1 MSAGPERENWFT
13 EYCEESGSAFSLRT
27 TRELHDSHSRY
38 QRIQVFATT
47 NFGNLLV
54 LDGFVMLSARDNFI
68 YHEMMTHP
76 ALCTHTDPRHV
87 LIVGGG
93 DCGCLREVLKHDSV
107 KRVDQVELDAE
118 VTRVSEKFFPELC
131 TANDDPRA
139 SLHFTDAID
148 WVENTPPQTYD
159 VIIVDSTDPIGQA
172 ARLFAAPF
180 YRACRQALRD
190 DGLLAVQSE
199 SPLIHLD
206 LILSIRAQMTAAGFT
221 HLDTL
226 NFPQCTYPS
235 GWWSATLAST
245 RGAHDRIRSTR
256 EISGCGYYTAE
267 VHRAALTPP
276 AFLRAAITAPHAPE
290 AS

>member
-1 MSAGPERENWFT
+1 MSALTDTGNWFT

-27 TRELHDSHSRY
+27 ARKLHDARSSY
-38 QRIQVFATT
+38 QRIEVYATT
-47 NFGNLLV
+47 HFGNLLV
-54 LDGFVMLSARDNFI
+54 LDGFIMLSARDNFI

-76 ALCTHTDPRHV
+76 ALCAHTHPRHV

-93 DCGCLREVLKHDSV
+93 DCGCLREVLKHGTV
-107 KRVDQVELDAE
+107 ERADQVELDAE

-131 TANDDPRA
+131 SANTDPRA
-139 SLHFTDAID
+139 NLQFTDAIE
-148 WVENTPPQTYD
+148 WVAQTSPQTYD

-190 DGLLAVQSE
+190 DGLLVVQSE

-206 LILSIRAQMTAAGFT
+206 LILDIRRAMTIAGFA
-221 HLDTL
+221 HVDTL
-226 NFPQCTYPS
+226 SFPQCTYPS

-245 RGAHDRIRSTR
+245 RGAHDRIRTPPELADCR
-256 EISGCGYYTAE
+256 YYSPAI
-267 VHRAALTPP
+267 HRAALTPP
-276 AFLRAAITAPHAPE
+276 VFLDRALRGPGQPAE
-290 AS
+290 A